1 VFGFAERVP
10 SAYRIAPIFLI
21 RMAGVPFE
29 ILERLATPETISVAR
44 EVCARKE
51 ELTKASAEAENF
63 FRSPERLLSEQAF
76 RALRVA
82 VRLRCAPAG
91 MTGPQPRVFTN
102 YADAAANVSAVES
115 NLHDTLER
123 ELGVAR
129 SALLESARTLL
140 PRHLVFGVGGV
151 RELLAD
157 LLAASASSGLTRRNA
172 RAGDRERHLLLYL
185 QRVCAKN
192 DTFSEFGPT
201 GWGKIDNE
209 AGGSRATS
217 TGKPEKVDEPG
228 GESINHIWGMK
239 LAPRPGVALREAF
252 LERWTAHAIAA
263 VMNADPE
270 IFAELSPRL
279 DPNGRIDKQMFIF
292 TESGDTTPLTSE
304 EAGIIKRCD
313 GKTPVHAL
321 PASPETIRAL
331 VGKKILRCTVEVP
344 ALEPYA
350 FAVLRED
357 VEKWRDGNV
366 RAKWL
371 SILQPIAELP
381 RKFAGTVE
389 PKDRQEILDETRSR
403 FQSLGA
409 VRKPGDRFL
418 YSAANPIGEECF
430 RECNFRIDED
440 LINEVAVEAAPW
452 IDFWRD
458 SYAFIASRVAA
469 GLRSVL
475 EKTSIQ
481 NGAVPLP
488 AFLRACEAAKLPLTG
503 SGLVG
508 LAVMAFQEV
517 KTVFRERL
525 RPHVGSE
532 EYELSLDDCH
542 VVRENFQYPKFDEY
556 TYPSAD
562 LQIAAES
569 IDAVARGKYQWILA
583 ELHPPPALLHHCMY
597 WACPDKAALNDA
609 LARTVAGRPSFHFG
623 FFAADFTAH
632 TAVRLFDALLE
643 LSNFVAPQ
651 RGNSNWRIVP
661 PAEAEVYV
669 DETSGDVCVRKMGT
683 RESLG
688 SFARA
693 WVIPLGFHPF
703 QFGLAPHTPRLRCGR
718 VIVQRRTWTVTREE
732 FPAGDY
738 TGVSRD
744 LVLAMERLRTQKNWP
759 RRVYIRPTEQALRR
773 SGAEGRDKDTKPVF
787 IDLESYLFLEI
798 FQRWLMKSG
807 ELEVTEM
814 LPDPDH
820 LLWCEPDGRRT
831 FELRTLIVPR
841 G

>member
-21 RMAGVPFE
+21 RMAGVPLE
-29 ILERLATPETISVAR
+29 ILEPLATPETISVAR
-44 EVCARKE
+44 ELCARKE
-51 ELTKASAEAENF
+51 ELTKASTDAENF
-63 FRSPERLLSEQAF
+63 FRSPERPLSEQAF

-82 VRLRCAPAG
+82 VRLRRAPAG
-91 MTGPQPRVFTN
+91 ITGPQPRVFTS
-102 YADAAANVSAVES
+102 YADAATNVLAVES
-115 NLHDTLER
+115 KLQATLER

-129 SALLESARTLL
+129 AALLESARMLL
-140 PRHLVFGVGGV
+140 PRHLIFSVGGV
-151 RELLAD
+151 RELLAN
-157 LLAASASSGLTRRNA
+157 LLAVSARSELTHRNA

-185 QRVCAKN
+185 QRICAKN

-201 GWGKIDNE
+201 GWGKIE
-209 AGGSRATS
+209 H
-217 TGKPEKVDEPG
+217 
-228 GESINHIWGMK
+228 HICGMT
-239 LAPRPGVALREAF
+239 LAPWPGIAVREAF
-252 LERWTAHAIAA
+252 LERWTAHAVATI
-263 VMNADPE
+263 MNADPE

-279 DPNGRIDKQMFIF
+279 HPNGRIDKRMFIF

-304 EAGIIKRCD
+304 EAGIIQRCD

-331 VGKKILRCTVEVP
+331 VGKKILRCAVEVP
-344 ALEPYA
+344 ALEPHA
-350 FAVLRED
+350 FAVLRDD

-366 RAKWL
+366 RGKWL

-381 RKFAGTVE
+381 AKFAAATE
-389 PKDRQEILDETRSR
+389 AKDRQGVLDETHSR
-403 FQSLGA
+403 LQSLGA
-409 VRKPGDRFL
+409 VRQPGNRFL

-469 GLRSVL
+469 GLRQVL
-475 EKTSIQ
+475 EKAASKK
-481 NGAVPLP
+481 GAMQLP
-488 AFLRACEAAKLPLTG
+488 AFLHACDMAKLPLTG
-503 SGLVG
+503 PGLVG

-532 EYELSLDDCH
+532 EYDLSLNDCH
-542 VVRENFQYPKFDEY
+542 VVRENFRYPEFDEY

-569 IDAVARGKYQWILA
+569 IEAVARGQYQWILA

-597 WACPDKAALNDA
+597 WACPDKAALNQA
-609 LARTVAGRPSFHFG
+609 LARTVAGKPSFHFG

-632 TAVRLFDALLE
+632 TAVRLFDALPE

-651 RGNSNWRIVP
+651 RGNRNWRAVL

-669 DETSGDVCVRKMGT
+669 DETSGDVCLRKMGT
-683 RESLG
+683 REYLG

-744 LVLAMERLRTQKNWP
+744 LVLAVDRLRAQKAWP
-759 RRVYIRPTEQALRR
+759 RHVYIRPTEQALRR
-773 SGAEGRDKDTKPVF
+773 SGAVGRDKDTKPVF
-787 IDLESYLFLEI
+787 IDLESYPFLEI

-814 LPDPDH
+814 LPNGDH
-820 LLWCEPDGRRT
+820 LLWKERDGRRT

-841 G
+841 A

>member
-1 VFGFAERVP
+1 MFGFAERVP
-10 SAYRIAPIFLI
+10 SAYHIAPIFLI
-21 RMAGVPFE
+21 RMAGVPFD
-29 ILERLATPETISVAR
+29 ILEPLATPETISVAR
-44 EVCARKE
+44 ELRARNE

-82 VRLRCAPAG
+82 VRLRRAPAG
-91 MTGPQPRVFTN
+91 IVGPQPRVFTN
-102 YADAAANVSAVES
+102 YADAAANVLALES
-115 NLHDTLER
+115 KLQATLER
-123 ELGVAR
+123 ELGDAR
-129 SALLESARTLL
+129 AALLKSARILL
-140 PRHLVFGVGGV
+140 PRHLIFGVGGV
-151 RELLAD
+151 RELLAS
-157 LLAASASSGLTRRNA
+157 LLAVSVTSDLKHRNA

-185 QRVCAKN
+185 QRICAKN

-201 GWGKIDNE
+201 GWGKADQQISGLKIDIQ
-209 AGGSRATS
+209 
-217 TGKPEKVDEPG
+217 PG
-228 GESINHIWGMK
+228 I
-239 LAPRPGVALREAF
+239 AARDVF
-252 LERWTAHAIAA
+252 LERWTAHATAA
-263 VMNADPE
+263 VMNADSE

-279 DPNGRIDKQMFIF
+279 HPNGRIDKQMFIF

-304 EAGIIKRCD
+304 EAGIIERCD

-321 PASPETIRAL
+321 RVLPETIRAL
-331 VGKKILRCTVEVP
+331 VEKKILRCAVEVP
-344 ALEPYA
+344 ALEPHA

-357 VEKWRDGNV
+357 VEKWRGGSV

-381 RKFAGTVE
+381 RKFAGTIE
-389 PKDRQEILDETRSR
+389 PKDRQGILDETRSR

-440 LINEVAVEAAPW
+440 LINEVAVETAPW

-469 GLRSVL
+469 GLRQVL
-475 EKTSIQ
+475 EK
-481 NGAVPLP
+481 AVSKKDAMPLP
-488 AFLRACEAAKLPLTG
+488 AFLHACDMAKLPLTG
-503 SGLVG
+503 PGLVG

-517 KTVFRERL
+517 KAVFRERL
-525 RPHVGSE
+525 RPHIGSE
-532 EYELSLDDCH
+532 EYELSLNDCH
-542 VVRENFQYPKFDEY
+542 VVRENFSYPKFDEY

-569 IDAVARGKYQWILA
+569 IEAVARGEYQWILA

-609 LARTVAGRPSFHFG
+609 LARTVAGKPNFHFG

-632 TAVRLFDALLE
+632 TAVRLFDALPE
-643 LSNFVAPQ
+643 FSNFVAPQ
-651 RGNSNWRIVP
+651 RGNRNWRTVL

-669 DETSGDVCVRKMGT
+669 DETNGDVCVRKMGT
-683 RESLG
+683 REYLG

-693 WVIPLGFHPF
+693 WIIPLGFHPF

-718 VIVQRRTWTVTREE
+718 VIVQRRTWTVTGEE

-744 LVLAMERLRTQKNWP
+744 LVLAVDRLRTQKDWP
-759 RRVYIRPTEQALRR
+759 RHVYIRPTEQALRR

-814 LPDPDH
+814 LPDADH
-820 LLWCEPDGRRT
+820 LLWKERDGRRT

-841 G
+841 A

>member
-1 VFGFAERVP
+1 MFGFAERVP

-29 ILERLATPETISVAR
+29 ILEPLATPETISVAR
-44 EVCARKE
+44 ELHARKE
-51 ELTKASAEAENF
+51 ELTKASADAENF

-82 VRLRCAPAG
+82 VRLRRAPAG

-102 YADAAANVSAVES
+102 YADAATNVLAVES
-115 NLHDTLER
+115 KLQATLER

-129 SALLESARTLL
+129 AALLESARILL
-140 PRHLVFGVGGV
+140 PRHLIFGVGGV
-151 RELLAD
+151 RELLAN
-157 LLAASASSGLTRRNA
+157 LLAVSARSELTHRNA

-185 QRVCAKN
+185 QRICAKN

-201 GWGKIDNE
+201 GWGKIDHH
-209 AGGSRATS
+209 
-217 TGKPEKVDEPG
+217 VC
-228 GESINHIWGMK
+228 GMK
-239 LAPRPGVALREAF
+239 LAPWPGIAVREAF
-252 LERWTAHAIAA
+252 LERWTAHAIAGI
-263 VMNADPE
+263 MNADPE

-279 DPNGRIDKQMFIF
+279 HPNGRIDQRMFIF
-292 TESGDTTPLTSE
+292 TESGDTTPLTPE
-304 EAGIIKRCD
+304 EAGIIERCD

-331 VGKKILRCTVEVP
+331 VGKKILRCAVEVP
-344 ALEPYA
+344 ALEPHA

-381 RKFAGTVE
+381 AKFAAAAE
-389 PKDRQEILDETRSR
+389 AKDRQGILDETRSR

-409 VRKPGDRFL
+409 VRQPGGRFL

-430 RECNFRIDED
+430 RECNFRIGED

-469 GLRSVL
+469 GLRQVL
-475 EKTSIQ
+475 EKAASKK
-481 NGAVPLP
+481 GAMPLP
-488 AFLRACEAAKLPLTG
+488 AFLHVCDMAKLPLTG
-503 SGLVG
+503 PGLVG

-525 RPHVGSE
+525 RPHIGSE
-532 EYELSLDDCH
+532 EYDLSLNDCH
-542 VVRENFQYPKFDEY
+542 VVRENFPYPKFDEY

-569 IDAVARGKYQWILA
+569 IEAVARGQYQWILA

-609 LARTVAGRPSFHFG
+609 LARTVAGKPSFHFG

-632 TAVRLFDALLE
+632 TAVRLFDALPE

-651 RGNSNWRIVP
+651 RGNRNWRAVL

-683 RESLG
+683 REYLG

-732 FPAGDY
+732 FPPGDY

-744 LVLAMERLRTQKNWP
+744 LVIAVERLRAQKAWP
-759 RRVYIRPTEQALRR
+759 RHVYIRPTEQALRR

-814 LPDPDH
+814 LPDSDH
-820 LLWCEPDGRRT
+820 LLWKERDGRRT

-841 G
+841 A

>member
-1 VFGFAERVP
+1 MFGFAERVP
-10 SAYRIAPIFLI
+10 SAYHVAPIFLI
-21 RMAGVPFE
+21 RMPGVPFD
-29 ILERLATPETISVAR
+29 ILEPLATPETISVAR
-44 EVCARKE
+44 ELRARNE
-51 ELTKASAEAENF
+51 ELTKASAEAEDF

-82 VRLRCAPAG
+82 VRLRRAPAG
-91 MTGPQPRVFTN
+91 IVGPQPRVFTN
-102 YADAAANVSAVES
+102 YADAAANVLALES
-115 NLHDTLER
+115 KLQATLER
-123 ELGVAR
+123 ELSDAR
-129 SALLESARTLL
+129 SALLKSARILL
-140 PRHLVFGVGGV
+140 PRHLIFGVGGV
-151 RELLAD
+151 RELLAS
-157 LLAASASSGLTRRNA
+157 LLAVSATSDLTHRNA

-185 QRVCAKN
+185 QRICAKN

-201 GWGKIDNE
+201 GWGKADQRIRGLKIDIQ
-209 AGGSRATS
+209 
-217 TGKPEKVDEPG
+217 PG
-228 GESINHIWGMK
+228 I
-239 LAPRPGVALREAF
+239 AARDVF
-252 LERWTAHAIAA
+252 LERWTAHATAA
-263 VMNADPE
+263 VMNADSE

-279 DPNGRIDKQMFIF
+279 HPKGRIDKQMFIF
-292 TESGDTTPLTSE
+292 TESGDTTPLSSE
-304 EAGIIKRCD
+304 EAGIIERCD

-321 PASPETIRAL
+321 RVLPETIRAL
-331 VGKKILRCTVEVP
+331 VEKKILRCAVEVP
-344 ALEPYA
+344 ALEPHA

-357 VEKWRDGNV
+357 VEKWRGGNV

-381 RKFAGTVE
+381 RKFAGTIE
-389 PKDRQEILDETRSR
+389 PKDRQGILDETRSR

-440 LINEVAVEAAPW
+440 LINEVAVETTPW

-469 GLRSVL
+469 GLRQVL
-475 EKTSIQ
+475 EK
-481 NGAVPLP
+481 AVSKKDAMPLP
-488 AFLRACEAAKLPLTG
+488 AFLHACDVAKLPLTG
-503 SGLVG
+503 PGLVG

-517 KTVFRERL
+517 KAVFRERL
-525 RPHVGSE
+525 RPHIGSE
-532 EYELSLDDCH
+532 EYELSLNDCH
-542 VVRENFQYPKFDEY
+542 VVRENFSYPKFDEY

-569 IDAVARGKYQWILA
+569 IEAVARGEYQWILA

-597 WACPDKAALNDA
+597 WACPDKAAFNDA
-609 LARTVAGRPSFHFG
+609 LARTVAGKPNFHFG

-632 TAVRLFDALLE
+632 TAVRLFDALPE
-643 LSNFVAPQ
+643 FSNFVAPQ
-651 RGNSNWRIVP
+651 RGNSNWRTVL

-669 DETSGDVCVRKMGT
+669 DETNGDVCVRKMGT
-683 RESLG
+683 REYLG

-693 WVIPLGFHPF
+693 WIIPLGFHPF

-744 LVLAMERLRTQKNWP
+744 LVLAVNRLRAQKDWP
-759 RRVYIRPTEQALRR
+759 RHVYIRPTEQALRR

-814 LPDPDH
+814 LPDADH
-820 LLWCEPDGRRT
+820 LLWKERDGRRT

-841 G
+841 A

>member
-10 SAYRIAPIFLI
+10 SAYHIAPIFLI
-21 RMAGVPFE
+21 RMAGVPFD
-29 ILERLATPETISVAR
+29 ILEPLATPETISVAR
-44 EVCARKE
+44 ELRARNE

-82 VRLRCAPAG
+82 VRLRRAPAG
-91 MTGPQPRVFTN
+91 IVGPQPRVFIN
-102 YADAAANVSAVES
+102 YADAAANVLALES
-115 NLHDTLER
+115 KLQATLER
-123 ELGVAR
+123 ELGDAR
-129 SALLESARTLL
+129 AALLKSARILL

-151 RELLAD
+151 RELLAS
-157 LLAASASSGLTRRNA
+157 LLAVSVTSDLTHRNA

-185 QRVCAKN
+185 QRICAKN

-201 GWGKIDNE
+201 SWGKTDQQIRGLKIDIQ
-209 AGGSRATS
+209 
-217 TGKPEKVDEPG
+217 PG
-228 GESINHIWGMK
+228 I
-239 LAPRPGVALREAF
+239 AARDVF
-252 LERWTAHAIAA
+252 LERWTAHATAA
-263 VMNADPE
+263 VMNADSE

-279 DPNGRIDKQMFIF
+279 HPNGRIDKQMFIF

-304 EAGIIKRCD
+304 EAGIIERCD

-321 PASPETIRAL
+321 RVSPETIRAL
-331 VGKKILRCTVEVP
+331 VEKKILRCAVEVP
-344 ALEPYA
+344 ALEPHA

-357 VEKWRDGNV
+357 VEKWRGGNV

-381 RKFAGTVE
+381 RKFAGTIE
-389 PKDRQEILDETRSR
+389 PKDRQGILDETRSR

-440 LINEVAVEAAPW
+440 LVNEVAVEAAPW
-452 IDFWRD
+452 VDFWRD

-469 GLRSVL
+469 GLRQVL
-475 EKTSIQ
+475 EK
-481 NGAVPLP
+481 AVSKKDAMPLP
-488 AFLRACEAAKLPLTG
+488 AFLHACDMAKLPLTG
-503 SGLVG
+503 PGLVG

-517 KTVFRERL
+517 KAVFRERL
-525 RPHVGSE
+525 RPHIGSE
-532 EYELSLDDCH
+532 EYELSLNDCH
-542 VVRENFQYPKFDEY
+542 VVRENFSYPKFDEY

-569 IDAVARGKYQWILA
+569 VEAVARGEYQWILA

-609 LARTVAGRPSFHFG
+609 LARTVAGKPNFHFG

-632 TAVRLFDALLE
+632 TAVRLFDALPE
-643 LSNFVAPQ
+643 FSNFVAPQ
-651 RGNSNWRIVP
+651 RGNRDWRTVL

-669 DETSGDVCVRKMGT
+669 DETNADVCVRKMGT
-683 RESLG
+683 REYLG

-703 QFGLAPHTPRLRCGR
+703 QFGLAPHTPRLRCGH
-718 VIVQRRTWTVTREE
+718 VIVQRRTWTVTHEE

-744 LVLAMERLRTQKNWP
+744 LVLAVERLRAQKDWP
-759 RRVYIRPTEQALRR
+759 RHVYIRPTEQALRR

-814 LPDPDH
+814 LPDADH
-820 LLWCEPDGRRT
+820 LLWKERDGWRT

-841 G
+841 A

>member
-21 RMAGVPFE
+21 RMAGVPFD
-29 ILERLATPETISVAR
+29 ILEPLATRDTNKAARELLVRQNKSSAQDETRLAA
-44 EVCARKE
+44 
-51 ELTKASAEAENF
+51 
-63 FRSPERLLSEQAF
+63 LLVHQLS
-76 RALRVA
+76 
-82 VRLRCAPAG
+82 
-91 MTGPQPRVFTN
+91 T
-102 YADAAANVSAVES
+102 
-115 NLHDTLER
+115 
-123 ELGVAR
+123 AR
-129 SALLESARTLL
+129 SALLEAARTLL
-140 PRHLVFGVGGV
+140 PAY
-151 RELLAD
+151 LLF
-157 LLAASASSGLTRRNA
+157 ASAELRHNLLNHSVPFDSQSLPARNSRA
-172 RAGDRERHLLLYL
+172 RERERHLLLYL
-185 QRVCAKN
+185 QRIAAKN

-201 GWGKIDNE
+201 SWGKTDQQIRGLKID
-209 AGGSRATS
+209 
-217 TGKPEKVDEPG
+217 VQPG
-228 GESINHIWGMK
+228 I
-239 LAPRPGVALREAF
+239 AARDVF
-252 LERWTAHAIAA
+252 LERWTAHATAA
-263 VMNADPE
+263 LMNADPE
-270 IFAELSPRL
+270 IFAELSPGL
-279 DPNGRIDKQMFIF
+279 HPNGRIDKQMFIF

-304 EAGIIKRCD
+304 EMGIIKCCD

-321 PASPETIRAL
+321 HASPEIIRAL
-331 VGKKILRCTVEVP
+331 VEKKILRCAVEVP
-344 ALEPYA
+344 ALDPHA
-350 FAVLRED
+350 FAVLLED
-357 VEKWRDGNV
+357 VEKWRYGNV

-381 RKFAGTVE
+381 RKFAEAAET
-389 PKDRQEILDETRSR
+389 KDRQGILDETRSR
-403 FQSLGA
+403 FHSLGA

-469 GLRSVL
+469 GLRQVL
-475 EKTSIQ
+475 EKAASKK
-481 NGAVPLP
+481 GALPLP
-488 AFLRACEAAKLPLTG
+488 AFLHACEVAKLPLAG
-503 SGLVG
+503 PGLVG

-517 KTVFRERL
+517 KAAFRERL
-525 RPHVGSE
+525 RPHIGSE
-532 EYELSLDDCH
+532 EYDLSLNDCH
-542 VVRENFQYPKFDEY
+542 VVRENFSYPKFDEY

-569 IDAVARGKYQWILA
+569 IEAVARGEYQWILA

-609 LARTVAGRPSFHFG
+609 LARTVAGKPSFHFG

-632 TAVRLFDALLE
+632 TAVRLFDALPE

-651 RGNSNWRIVP
+651 RGNRNWRTVP

-683 RESLG
+683 REYLG

-703 QFGLAPHTPRLRCGR
+703 QFGLGPHTPRLRCGH

-744 LVLAMERLRTQKNWP
+744 LVLALERLRAQKDWP
-759 RRVYIRPTEQALRR
+759 RHVYIRPTEQALRR

-798 FQRWLMKSG
+798 FQRWLTKAG

-814 LPDPDH
+814 LPDADH
-820 LLWCEPDGRRT
+820 LLCKERDGRRT
-831 FELRTLIVPR
+831 FELRTLIVP
-841 G
+841 GE